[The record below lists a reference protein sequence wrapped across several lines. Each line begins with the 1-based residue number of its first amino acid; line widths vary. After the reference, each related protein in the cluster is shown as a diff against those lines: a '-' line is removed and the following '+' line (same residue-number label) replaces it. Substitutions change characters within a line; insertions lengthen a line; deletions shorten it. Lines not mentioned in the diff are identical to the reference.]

1 MKIIEYFTSDDK
13 AHWLGEIAKA
23 DWGAAK
29 FLHQLLSEGKLK
41 ETLGDS
47 ALVPLLTDGEKLVS
61 FCTFAPI
68 DDVQPTELSPWIGF
82 VYTAPEYRGHRY
94 AGEVLNWAES
104 VATVMGREAVYI
116 STDHTGLYEKYGYE
130 FFRTAKSVGGEKTRI
145 YRKELS
151 ADGGEKQKRLENGG
165 RWKAQIVE
173 AAKQGVDMTAIC
185 GLSCA
190 HCFLGEWCGGCR
202 SVFNCCSFG
211 TMFPGGKCPNVKCC
225 KEKNLDGCFDCPEL
239 EKCEKGFYTPSN
251 DGAAASKA
259 QAIFIRQHRKEAHR
273 KVLDNLHKKYKFQKM
288 QEILGQSVEE
298 GIRILEENLQI

>member
-1 MKIIEYFTSDDK
+1 MKVIEYFTSNDK
-13 AHWLGEIAKA
+13 AHWLEEIAKA

-61 FCTFAPI
+61 FCTFAPL

-94 AGEVLNWAES
+94 AGELLNWAES

-116 STDHTGLYEKYGYE
+116 STDHTGLYEKYGYD
-130 FFRTAKSVGGEKTRI
+130 FFKTAKSVGGKETRI

-165 RWKAQIVE
+165 RWKVQIVE

-185 GLSCA
+185 GLSCG

-211 TMFPGGKCPNVKCC
+211 TMFPGGKGSP
-225 KEKNLDGCFDCPEL
+225 
-239 EKCEKGFYTPSN
+239 
-251 DGAAASKA
+251 
-259 QAIFIRQHRKEAHR
+259 
-273 KVLDNLHKKYKFQKM
+273 
-288 QEILGQSVEE
+288 
-298 GIRILEENLQI
+298 

>member
-1 MKIIEYFTSDDK
+1 M
-13 AHWLGEIAKA
+13 
-23 DWGAAK
+23 
-29 FLHQLLSEGKLK
+29 
-41 ETLGDS
+41 
-47 ALVPLLTDGEKLVS
+47 
-61 FCTFAPI
+61 
-68 DDVQPTELSPWIGF
+68 
-82 VYTAPEYRGHRY
+82 
-94 AGEVLNWAES
+94 
-104 VATVMGREAVYI
+104 
-116 STDHTGLYEKYGYE
+116 
-130 FFRTAKSVGGEKTRI
+130 
-145 YRKELS
+145 
-151 ADGGEKQKRLENGG
+151 
-165 RWKAQIVE
+165 E

-185 GLSCA
+185 GLSCG

-225 KEKNLDGCFDCPEL
+225 EEKNLDGCFDCPEL

-259 QAIFIRQHRKEAHR
+259 QAIFIRRHRKEAHR

>member
-29 FLHQLLSEGKLK
+29 FLHQLLSEGKLE

-61 FCTFAPI
+61 FCTFAPL

-116 STDHTGLYEKYGYE
+116 STDHIGLY
-130 FFRTAKSVGGEKTRI
+130 
-145 YRKELS
+145 
-151 ADGGEKQKRLENGG
+151 
-165 RWKAQIVE
+165 
-173 AAKQGVDMTAIC
+173 
-185 GLSCA
+185 
-190 HCFLGEWCGGCR
+190 
-202 SVFNCCSFG
+202 
-211 TMFPGGKCPNVKCC
+211 
-225 KEKNLDGCFDCPEL
+225 
-239 EKCEKGFYTPSN
+239 
-251 DGAAASKA
+251 
-259 QAIFIRQHRKEAHR
+259 
-273 KVLDNLHKKYKFQKM
+273 
-288 QEILGQSVEE
+288 
-298 GIRILEENLQI
+298 